1 VPQKPAPLSAFSV
14 EQNPP
19 YFSLCSA
26 ASDAVT
32 HFLGVSSLNSGRSQ
46 GRPFFII
53 RPPEPRCFFGLR
65 QAAARRCRQLCTLSP
80 PISLRD
86 VSEMLGPRSAISEA
100 IDDVSGIGPYATGPT
115 CCRYLPLPC
124 SACLAGYNVAKYSI
138 RSR

>member
-46 GRPFFII
+46 ERPFFLHKSSALPTVKARVLGGMSNLAAFAPRNRI
-53 RPPEPRCFFGLR
+53 RDEHVYP
-65 QAAARRCRQLCTLSP
+65 
-80 PISLRD
+80 
-86 VSEMLGPRSAISEA
+86 
-100 IDDVSGIGPYATGPT
+100 
-115 CCRYLPLPC
+115 
-124 SACLAGYNVAKYSI
+124 
-138 RSR
+138 